1 MSSPSH
7 RVLEEVGSAAEP
19 AARPGYL
26 LRRLIPE
33 SGLDVLLGR
42 EAGSRRP
49 TLVLRVRETDRVG
62 NLHDLSTRCVL
73 VEKRKLPDD
82 PAATTS
88 IVVVLKDEQYVP
100 HFCLVVDDFV
110 SACQAVRDPLSAWRL
125 LEAKLRGWLQF
136 FGADL
141 LPLSEERQRGL
152 IGELHVLKLIAA
164 KTSWPQS
171 IDWWKGPDAED
182 RDFRSDRALVEVKTT
197 IAGGRDIVRIANE
210 HQLASPA
217 GLHLAIWVVTL
228 RAEERPEATVVGHVK
243 HVRALIGSDVTLL
256 VRFEEALRSAGYSD
270 VQLQAAH
277 LSGYAIAADRAF
289 NVSDAF
295 PRVTPAMLRGGV
307 SRVSYDVALA
317 QCKDSEITPDS
328 VLQLL

>member
-1 MSSPSH
+1 MSSPS
-7 RVLEEVGSAAEP
+7 RQVLREVASASEP
-19 AARPGYL
+19 AAKPGYI

-33 SGLDVLLGR
+33 SGLDLLLGR
-42 EAGSRRP
+42 ESGSRRP
-49 TLVLRVRETDRVG
+49 ALVLRVRKTDRVG
-62 NLHDLSTRCVL
+62 SLHDLCTRCVS
-73 VEKRKLPDD
+73 VEQRALPDD

-88 IVVVLKDEQYVP
+88 IVVLLKDEQYIQ

-110 SACQAVRDPLSAWRL
+110 SACHVVRDPLSAWRV

-136 FGADL
+136 FGAEH

-164 KTSWPQS
+164 RTSWPQAIS
-171 IDWWKGPDAED
+171 WWKGPDAED

-197 IAGGRDIVRIANE
+197 IAGGRDTIRIANE

-228 RAEERPEATVVGHVK
+228 RADERPEATVVGHVK
-243 HVRALIGSDVTLL
+243 RVRALIDQDVASL
-256 VRFEEALRSAGYSD
+256 VRFEEALRIAGYSD
-270 VQLQAAH
+270 VQLQAGD
-277 LSGYAIAADRAF
+277 LSGYAIAVDRAF
-289 NVSDAF
+289 NVSEAF
-295 PRVTPAMLRGGV
+295 PRVTPTMLRGGV

-317 QCKDSEITPDS
+317 QCKSSEITPES